1 MISTPGEFVIFE
13 FVCVRVFCK
22 WNCHMSCN
30 HEAGDVIYSFCHLD
44 VVCVAAP
51 SLEEGVT

>member
-1 MISTPGEFVIFE
+1 MISTPGGFVIFE

-30 HEAGDVIYSFCHLD
+30 HEAGDVIYSFCLLD

-51 SLEEGVT
+51 SLEEGVM